1 MHTNLQKNI
10 FPRLLLTLA
19 GLILLTSCSALRAPQ
34 REAAQLYLLDAS
46 AAIRQ
51 SPIQRNLVLAVSM
64 PRASAGFDTPQM
76 AYQQRDHQLQYF
88 AVNRWLDTPARMLEP
103 LLLQALEQSR
113 GFSAVV
119 RTPSMVTAD
128 VRLDTELLRL
138 QQDFSSHPS
147 RVQLSLRVQLIDVSA
162 KRVLASKIFAVVEDA
177 PSDDARGGVIAAN
190 RLLQQLLG
198 QVAEFCVSAAVK
210 P

>member
-1 MHTNLQKNI
+1 
-10 FPRLLLTLA
+10 
-19 GLILLTSCSALRAPQ
+19 LILLASCSALRAPPL
-34 REAAQLYLLDAS
+34 EAPQLYLLDAS
-46 AAIRQ
+46 AAVRQ

-76 AYQQRDHQLQYF
+76 AYQQRAHQLQYF

-103 LLLQALEQSR
+103 LLLQALEQSH

-119 RTPSMVTAD
+119 RTPSIVAAD
-128 VRLDTELLRL
+128 VRLDTELIRL
-138 QQDFSSHPS
+138 QQDFSSQPS
-147 RVQLSLRVQLIDVSA
+147 RVQLTLCVQLVDVSA
-162 KRVLASKIFAVVEDA
+162 KRVLASKVFTVVEDA

-190 RLLQQLLG
+190 RLLQQLLS

>member
-1 MHTNLQKNI
+1 MNTNLQKNI
-10 FPRLLLTLA
+10 FFRLILTLA
-19 GLILLTSCSALRAPQ
+19 GLILLASCSALRAPQ
-34 REAAQLYLLDAS
+34 REAAKLYLLDAS
-46 AAIRQ
+46 AAVRP

-76 AYQQRDHQLQYF
+76 AYQQSDHQLQYF
-88 AVNRWLDTPARMLEP
+88 AVNRWLDTPASMLEP
-103 LLLQALEQSR
+103 LLLQTLEQSR

-147 RVQLSLRVQLIDVSA
+147 RVQLTLRVQLIDVSA
-162 KRVLASKIFAVVEDA
+162 KRVLASKLFAVAEDA